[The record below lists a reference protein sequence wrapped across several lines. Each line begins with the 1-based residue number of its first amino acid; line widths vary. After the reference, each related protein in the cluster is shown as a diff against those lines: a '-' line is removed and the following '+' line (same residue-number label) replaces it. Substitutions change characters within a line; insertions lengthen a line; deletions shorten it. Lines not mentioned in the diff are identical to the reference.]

1 MVQRPLECPL
11 CTTVPE
17 EEHHLFFDCDYS
29 KEAWNVM
36 GIGQLLLQ
44 QQHGQQHK
52 RKNFAHMQ
60 QCITT
65 ACRPCSSSYM
75 KFVAKQK

>member
-44 QQHGQQHK
+44 QHNIDSNIKEKILH
-52 RKNFAHMQ
+52 
-60 QCITT
+60 T
-65 ACRPCSSSYM
+65 CSNVSPLLADRAA
-75 KFVAKQK
+75 VLI